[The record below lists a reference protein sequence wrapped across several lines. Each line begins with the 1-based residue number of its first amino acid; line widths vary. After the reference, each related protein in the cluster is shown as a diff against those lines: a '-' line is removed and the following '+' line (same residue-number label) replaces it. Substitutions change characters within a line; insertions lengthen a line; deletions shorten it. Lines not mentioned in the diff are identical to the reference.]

1 MLLKLHV
8 INFLTFQHPKYRKLL
23 LPNKAGYSINDIALL
38 SLKTPV
44 PLSKQIQRICLP
56 FDQRDYAGIKLT
68 ASGWGYT
75 NEAVK
80 VQPAKLKVVVL
91 TGSDSVACQKRIA
104 LGGKVAINPQIH
116 LCAGF
121 GEGKGT
127 YNGDSGGEMKIN
139 FVGMTRFNDL
149 H

>member
-1 MLLKLHV
+1 M
-8 INFLTFQHPKYRKLL
+8 
-23 LPNKAGYSINDIALL
+23 
-38 SLKTPV
+38 
-44 PLSKQIQRICLP
+44 P